1 MRRRD
6 FIKGIVGSAVAWPGT
21 ALAEQSAIP
30 VIGLLSGTGHNL
42 RQLDD
47 IRQGLNTSGY
57 VEGRNVSIEYR
68 VAEGQFDRP
77 ASLAADLVSRQVK
90 LILTIQSA
98 AAALAAK
105 AASATI
111 PIVFSIGGDPVK
123 FGLVTSMN
131 HPGGNATGTTF
142 LVNTLGAKRLEVL
155 HELVPRAKSVGL
167 LANPQNPASPVET
180 SDVHAAARTL
190 GLQVY
195 LQNASN
201 DDEVDAAFNN
211 FVREGI
217 DGLTFAADAFLTT
230 RSQQIIALATRHA
243 IPTVYFLREFADA
256 GGLISYGGHITEAYR
271 LAGGYAGRILKGEKP
286 ADLPVQ
292 QVTRVEL
299 VINLQAAKA
308 LGISVPLSLVGRCP
322 LLTQSGHRWLQ
333 IAAVQ
338 TDR

>member
-1 MRRRD
+1 MRRRE
-6 FIKGIVGSAVAWPGT
+6 FVSLLSSAAVWP
-21 ALAEQSAIP
+21 LAARAQQPMLP

-57 VEGRNVSIEYR
+57 LEGRNVSIEYR
-68 VAEGQFDRP
+68 FADAQYDRLAP
-77 ASLAADLVSRQVK
+77 LAADLVSRQVK
-90 LILTIQSA
+90 LILTIQGA

-105 AASATI
+105 TASATT

-155 HELVPRAKSVGL
+155 HELVPHAKSVGL
-167 LANPQNPASPVET
+167 LTNPTNPAASVET
-180 SDVHAAARTL
+180 SDLQKAARTL

-201 DDEVDAAFNN
+201 EDEVDAAFNN

-299 VINLQAAKA
+299 VINLNAAKA
-308 LGISVPLSLVGRCP
+308 LGISVPLSLLGRADEV
-322 LLTQSGHRWLQ
+322 
-333 IAAVQ
+333 I
-338 TDR
+338 D

>member
-1 MRRRD
+1 MKRRE
-6 FIKGIVGSAVAWPGT
+6 FVSLLSSAAVWPFAARAQQPT
-21 ALAEQSAIP
+21 LP
-30 VIGLLSGTGHNL
+30 VIGLLSGTGRNL

-68 VAEGQFDRP
+68 FAEGQYDRLAP
-77 ASLAADLVSRQVK
+77 LAADLVSRQVK
-90 LILTIQSA
+90 LILTIQAA

-167 LANPQNPASPVET
+167 LANPKNPASSVET
-180 SDVHAAARTL
+180 SDIQEAARTL

-201 DDEVDAAFNN
+201 DDEVYAAFNN
-211 FVREGI
+211 FVGEGI
-217 DGLTFAADAFLTT
+217 DGLTFAADAFLTS
-230 RSQQIIALATRHA
+230 RSHRIIALATQHA

-299 VINLQAAKA
+299 VINLKAAKA
-308 LGISVPLSLVGRCP
+308 LGISIPLSLLGRADEV
-322 LLTQSGHRWLQ
+322 
-333 IAAVQ
+333 I
-338 TDR
+338 D